1 MLHFPRALFPLPA
14 RQLERLTAVPMA
26 SGPGIGALTAR
37 FLVEL
42 AGGIDHY
49 RPAEAARLATVALEV
64 LAARLARE
72 LDSDGWP
79 GRSQRPRTTG
89 CCPISAST
97 GPPGGEPRGRR
108 RAVRDARSA
117 PGATTRADGGAW
129 LLVGSGPAR
138 LLLADGQPLPAERRQ
153 RRQTGRRPQ
162 HPGWRRPPDRLA
174 CRRDRSMPQ
183 RTRSRREARAGT
195 MVGDRA

>member
-72 LDSDGWP
+72 LDSDGWVAPEAHRRALLAQIQGFIQRHLGDP
-79 GRSQRPRTTG
+79 GLSPGTVAAANHISVSYLHKLFHDEGLTVAAWIRQRRLEASRRDLTTRAVSLLSFCQDAG
-89 CCPISAST
+89 TLVGMVCCAC
-97 GPPGGEPRGRR
+97 RGRR
-108 RAVRDARSA
+108 GAR
-117 PGATTRADGGAW
+117 
-129 LLVGSGPAR
+129 
-138 LLLADGQPLPAERRQ
+138 
-153 RRQTGRRPQ
+153 
-162 HPGWRRPPDRLA
+162 
-174 CRRDRSMPQ
+174 
-183 RTRSRREARAGT
+183 
-195 MVGDRA
+195 